1 MKVDEK
7 LKEQFDGLLEKY
19 TELMVGDATDELKEK
34 IQMWAMYTYIAK
46 TMPALAK
53 HWNEKYPDGKAE
65 MMNLIKEIKELN
77 DQHRSKK

>member
-1 MKVDEK
+1 MDEK